1 MNNFKWISV
10 PTYKPFSFVKTR
22 LIFSLYLFVLSFITP
37 FPGINIITGCSFCSI
52 DQSNIDKYSFL
63 FVGASITKLGIF
75 LNADIANIPKCVT
88 SFNPATDA

>member
-1 MNNFKWISV
+1 
-10 PTYKPFSFVKTR
+10 
-22 LIFSLYLFVLSFITP
+22 
-37 FPGINIITGCSFCSI
+37 
-52 DQSNIDKYSFL
+52 L